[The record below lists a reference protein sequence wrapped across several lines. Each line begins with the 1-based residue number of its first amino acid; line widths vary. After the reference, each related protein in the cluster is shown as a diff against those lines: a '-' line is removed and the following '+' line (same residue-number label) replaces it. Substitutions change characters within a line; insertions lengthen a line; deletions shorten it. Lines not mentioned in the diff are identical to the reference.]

1 MKETVIWS
9 ARMVTNRNE
18 VIHTPKMDEWLTDL
32 FLHDLARNPEFEKQ
46 TIVSARKE
54 REPDV
59 VLLARVRQELNDIIK
74 GVENGA

>member
-9 ARMVTNRNE
+9 ARMVTDKQE

-32 FLHDLARNPEFEKQ
+32 FLHDLARNPEFDSN
-46 TIVSARKE
+46 TIISARKE

-59 VLLARVRQELNDIIK
+59 VLLAKVRQELNDIIK
-74 GVENGA
+74 GVNNE